1 MSELTQRTIG
11 EHAEALC
18 KKEYSSVQL
27 TQAYLDQIDAKDKT
41 IGAYITV
48 TAERALE
55 RAKAFDEG
63 KDSVCDI
70 SPLAGIP
77 CAVKDNMCTKGV
89 KTTCASKMLGGYVPP
104 YSAHVVERLEQS
116 GAIILGKLNMDEF
129 AMGSTTENSAF
140 KVCRNPMDTDRVPGG
155 SSGGSAAAVAAKE
168 AVYTLGSDTG
178 GSIRQPASFCGVVG
192 MKPTYGSVSRYGLIA
207 FASSLDQIGP
217 ITSTVFDNALV
228 LNAIV
233 GHDRKDAT
241 SVKRIYED
249 FTADIKKGVKG
260 MKIGIPLQFFG
271 EGISGDVKAAVLA
284 AAEAYRTMGAE
295 LVEVSMPSIDYALS
309 AYYVISSAEASSNL
323 ARFDGIRYGYRCDEY
338 DNIDEFYRKNRSE
351 GFGMEVKKRIML
363 GTFALSSGY
372 YDAYYKRAL
381 QVRSLV
387 RKDFDVAFEKC
398 NFIISPV
405 APTVAYKIG
414 EKVGDSLQMYMG
426 DAYSVPVNIAG
437 IPALTLPC
445 GTGEGGM
452 PVGMQLIGPAFS
464 ESILYRAG
472 FAFENRGSEGKK

>member
-1 MSELTQRTIG
+1 MSELTERTIF
-11 EHAEALC
+11 EHAEALR

-27 TQAYLDQIDAKDKT
+27 TQAYLEQIDKKDKT

-48 TAERALE
+48 TADSAIES
-55 RAKAFDEG
+55 AKAFDEG
-63 KDSVCDI
+63 RCSDSEI

-77 CAVKDNMCTKGV
+77 CGIKDNMCTKGI
-89 KTTCASKMLGGYVPP
+89 KTTCASKMLGGYIPP
-104 YSAHVVERLEQS
+104 YSAHVVEKLEKS
-116 GAIILGKLNMDEF
+116 GAVILGKLNMDEF

-140 KVCRNPMDTDRVPGG
+140 KVCRNPLDTDRVPGG
-155 SSGGSAAAVAAKE
+155 SSGGSAAAVAARE

-192 MKPTYGSVSRYGLIA
+192 MKPTYGSVSRYGLVA

-217 ITSTVFDNALV
+217 ITSTVLDNALV

-233 GHDRKDAT
+233 GHDKRDAT
-241 SVKRIYED
+241 SVKRVYND
-249 FTADIKKGVKG
+249 FTADIKNGVKG
-260 MKIGIPLQFFG
+260 MKIGVPEEFFG
-271 EGISGDVKAAVLA
+271 EGISDDVRKAVLA
-284 AAEAYRTMGAE
+284 ATDTYRALGAE
-295 LVEVSMPSIDYALS
+295 LVSVSMPSIDYALS

-323 ARFDGIRYGYRCDEY
+323 ARFDGVRYGYRCDDY
-338 DNIDEFYRKNRSE
+338 SNIDELYRKSRSE
-351 GFGMEVKKRIML
+351 GFGSEVKKRIML

-372 YDAYYKRAL
+372 YDAYYKKAL

-387 RKDFDVAFEKC
+387 RKDFDEAFGKC
-398 NFIISPV
+398 DFIISPV

-414 EKVGDSLQMYMG
+414 EKTGDSLQMYMG

-445 GTGEGGM
+445 GIGEGGM

-464 ESILYRAG
+464 EGLLYRAG
-472 FAFENRGSEGKK
+472 FAFESTGK

>member
-1 MSELTQRTIG
+1 MSELTERTIF
-11 EHAEALC
+11 EHAEALR

-27 TQAYLDQIDAKDKT
+27 TQAYLEQIDKKDKT

-48 TAERALE
+48 TADRAIE
-55 RAKAFDEG
+55 SAKAFDEG
-63 KDSVCDI
+63 RCSDSEI

-77 CAVKDNMCTKGV
+77 CGIKDNMCTKGI
-89 KTTCASKMLGGYVPP
+89 KTTCASKMLGGYIPP
-104 YSAHVVERLEQS
+104 YSAHVVEKLEKS
-116 GAIILGKLNMDEF
+116 GAVILGKLNMDEF

-140 KVCRNPMDTDRVPGG
+140 KICRNPLDTDRVPGG
-155 SSGGSAAAVAAKE
+155 SSGGSAAAVAARE

-192 MKPTYGSVSRYGLIA
+192 MKPTYGSVSRYGLVA

-217 ITSTVFDNALV
+217 ITSTVLDNALV

-233 GHDRKDAT
+233 GHDKRDAT
-241 SVKRIYED
+241 SVKRVYND
-249 FTADIKKGVKG
+249 FTADIKNGVKG
-260 MKIGIPLQFFG
+260 MKIGVPEEFLG
-271 EGISGDVKAAVLA
+271 EGISDDVRKAVLA
-284 AAEAYRTMGAE
+284 AADTYRALGAE
-295 LVEVSMPSIDYALS
+295 LVSVSMPSIEYALS

-323 ARFDGIRYGYRCDEY
+323 ARFDGVRYGYRCDDY
-338 DNIDEFYRKNRSE
+338 SNIDELYRKSRSE
-351 GFGMEVKKRIML
+351 GFGSEVKKRIML

-372 YDAYYKRAL
+372 YDAYYKKAL

-387 RKDFDVAFEKC
+387 RKDFDEAFGKC
-398 NFIISPV
+398 DFIISPV
-405 APTVAYKIG
+405 TPTVAYKIG
-414 EKVGDSLQMYMG
+414 EKTGDSLQMYMG

-445 GTGEGGM
+445 GIGEGGM

-464 ESILYRAG
+464 EGLLYRAG
-472 FAFENRGSEGKK
+472 FAFESTRK

>member
-1 MSELTQRTIG
+1 MSELTERTIF
-11 EHAEALC
+11 EHAEALR

-27 TQAYLDQIDAKDKT
+27 TQAYLEQIDKKDKT

-48 TAERALE
+48 TADRAIE
-55 RAKAFDEG
+55 SAKAFDEG
-63 KDSVCDI
+63 RCSDSEI

-77 CAVKDNMCTKGV
+77 CGIKDNMCTKGI
-89 KTTCASKMLGGYVPP
+89 KTTCASKMLVGYIPP
-104 YSAHVVERLEQS
+104 YSAHVVEKLEKS
-116 GAIILGKLNMDEF
+116 GAVILGKLNMDEF

-140 KVCRNPMDTDRVPGG
+140 KVCRNPLDTDRVPGG
-155 SSGGSAAAVAAKE
+155 SSGGSAAAVAARE

-192 MKPTYGSVSRYGLIA
+192 MKPTYGSVSRYGLVA

-217 ITSTVFDNALV
+217 ITSTVLDNALV

-233 GHDRKDAT
+233 GHDKRDAT
-241 SVKRIYED
+241 SVKRVYND
-249 FTADIKKGVKG
+249 FTADIKNGVKG
-260 MKIGIPLQFFG
+260 MKIGVPEEFFG
-271 EGISGDVKAAVLA
+271 EGISDDVRKAVLA
-284 AAEAYRTMGAE
+284 ATDTYRALGAE
-295 LVEVSMPSIDYALS
+295 LVSVSMPSIDYALS

-323 ARFDGIRYGYRCDEY
+323 ARFDGVRYGYRCDDY
-338 DNIDEFYRKNRSE
+338 SNIDELYRKSRSE
-351 GFGMEVKKRIML
+351 GFGSEVKKRIML

-372 YDAYYKRAL
+372 YDAYYKKAL

-387 RKDFDVAFEKC
+387 RKDFDEAFGKC
-398 NFIISPV
+398 DFIISPV

-414 EKVGDSLQMYMG
+414 EKTGDSLQMYMG

-445 GTGEGGM
+445 GIGEGGM

-464 ESILYRAG
+464 EGLLYRAG
-472 FAFENRGSEGKK
+472 FAFESTGK

>member
-1 MSELTQRTIG
+1 MSELTERTIF
-11 EHAEALC
+11 EHAEALR

-27 TQAYLDQIDAKDKT
+27 TQAYLEQIDKKDKT

-48 TAERALE
+48 TADRAIE
-55 RAKAFDEG
+55 SAKAFDEG
-63 KDSVCDI
+63 RFSDSEI

-77 CAVKDNMCTKGV
+77 CGIKDNMCTKGI
-89 KTTCASKMLGGYVPP
+89 KTTCASKMLGGYIPP
-104 YSAHVVERLEQS
+104 YSAHVVEKLEKS
-116 GAIILGKLNMDEF
+116 GAVILGKLNMDEF

-140 KVCRNPMDTDRVPGG
+140 KVCRNPLDTDRVPGG
-155 SSGGSAAAVAAKE
+155 SSGGSAAAVAARE

-192 MKPTYGSVSRYGLIA
+192 MKPTYGSVSRYGLVA

-217 ITSTVFDNALV
+217 ITSTVLDNALV

-233 GHDRKDAT
+233 GHDKRDAT
-241 SVKRIYED
+241 SVKRVYND
-249 FTADIKKGVKG
+249 FTADIKNGVKG
-260 MKIGIPLQFFG
+260 MKIGVPEEFFG
-271 EGISGDVKAAVLA
+271 EGISDDVRKAVLA
-284 AAEAYRTMGAE
+284 AADTYRALGAE
-295 LVEVSMPSIDYALS
+295 LVSVSMPSIDYALS

-323 ARFDGIRYGYRCDEY
+323 ARFDGVRYGYRCDDY
-338 DNIDEFYRKNRSE
+338 SNIDELYRKSRSE
-351 GFGMEVKKRIML
+351 GFGSEVKKRIML

-372 YDAYYKRAL
+372 YDAYYKKAL

-387 RKDFDVAFEKC
+387 RKDFDEAFGKC
-398 NFIISPV
+398 DFIISPV

-414 EKVGDSLQMYMG
+414 EKTGDSLQMYMG

-445 GTGEGGM
+445 GIDEGGM

-464 ESILYRAG
+464 EGLLYRAG
-472 FAFENRGSEGKK
+472 FAFESTGK